1 MASLTPRHQN
11 MQHEPNV
18 DVATAGAEKTGGG
31 CSKYSAKAMES
42 GEFSNFFGKRAAF
55 PSVQLGL
62 VPPVRQDGSAG
73 WEHATGIRC
82 TWLRSLQARNV
93 PRLMHVTT

>member
-11 MQHEPNV
+11 RQHEPNV

-42 GEFSNFFGKRAAF
+42 GEFSNFWKARSF
-55 PSVQLGL
+55 PLRPARPGAPCPARRVRRLG
-62 VPPVRQDGSAG
+62 
-73 WEHATGIRC
+73 
-82 TWLRSLQARNV
+82 ARNGNS
-93 PRLMHVTT
+93 LHVVEIFAGQKCA